1 MIIDVARKTIC
12 INSGASFDKFKDNF
26 LEILLLSVTPRPTIN
41 EKMFY
46 STIKNL
52 VISELWE
59 CLSINYF
66 HKQLILK

>member
-1 MIIDVARKTIC
+1 LLC
-12 INSGASFDKFKDNF
+12 SGDREELVS
-26 LEILLLSVTPRPTIN
+26 LIGYTPRPTIN